1 MALLILFPIFLLV
14 VLLVTRNNVKI
25 YSTNMRSLWIIVFAI
40 FMIVMSIIHSKIVN
54 PTVDYFI
61 NIDEANLY
69 NSFLELSRL
78 NYSDIITESFTSFE
92 YLDNSI
98 IYCMNAM
105 IIKIMAE
112 LGIADGLFSIKTIN
126 VFIGSLVPV
135 FIYKCL
141 TIFNAINTQSKRD
154 LILFACL
161 TPLLSNAIQNT
172 RDVHV
177 CLIFTLMMY
186 LSLKQRSI
194 KNYVG
199 MGILVLVGFFV
210 RAESA
215 LFSLVFLGVP
225 VIDSL
230 RKKGTFNKI
239 ILFSLVIA
247 AVLSFSYLYTFATET
262 ISRYYESGTDD
273 AVSSSLSV
281 KMRALPFPFNY
292 IGVVLFALIYPFP
305 LWNSFGRSDLIPF
318 MGSIEIVYPFYIIP
332 IMLALCIFVGTRYSK
347 LDTKKMF
354 LFGIAMLYIFLNCIG
369 QGMVRRLLAVYPIL
383 ILLYIVWCKD
393 NNSILNLCKKYRKYT
408 FITLFFLHIVY
419 LFLKS

>member
-1 MALLILFPIFLLV
+1 
-14 VLLVTRNNVKI
+14 
-25 YSTNMRSLWIIVFAI
+25 MRSLWIIVFAI

-281 KMRALPFPFNY
+281 KMRALPFPINY

-347 LDTKKMF
+347 LDTKK
-354 LFGIAMLYIFLNCIG
+354 C
-369 QGMVRRLLAVYPIL
+369 
-383 ILLYIVWCKD
+383 
-393 NNSILNLCKKYRKYT
+393 S
-408 FITLFFLHIVY
+408 Y
-419 LFLKS
+419 LE